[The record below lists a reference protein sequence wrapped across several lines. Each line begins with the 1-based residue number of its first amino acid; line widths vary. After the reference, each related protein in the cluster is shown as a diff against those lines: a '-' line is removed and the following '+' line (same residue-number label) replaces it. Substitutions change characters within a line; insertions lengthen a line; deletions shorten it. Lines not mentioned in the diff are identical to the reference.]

1 MKSLNMQCG
10 FAGTPALRNVLLSQA
25 RYDEF
30 AFFREGQ
37 FISDNLLSSKARM
50 DAFGVSVPMQ
60 WDTTYGNFADG
71 SARRTAWI
79 QMEHHFLPLNQ
90 KAVAEGVSWMNQ
102 TLNGGKTII
111 EPTKQVFMW
120 KELCGLVTLLT
131 ALLLL
136 LPLTNILLSTSY
148 FAPVAQKLPTR
159 YAASK
164 GKWWVFATVN
174 TLIAGITYP
183 ILTQFGALGDK
194 LQPILPWFKLQVG
207 NGVILWMVV
216 NSIIGAFSFFLWYR
230 GAHKKHNVT
239 MYDMGVSFD
248 TEKTVFD
255 WKILGKTVLLG
266 AILISALYL
275 LEGIF
280 QWALGQEFRFVWPYM
295 RQFPNLERFGLFIL
309 YMIPALIFFLI
320 NGGLFLFGQIRQKEL
335 SSPAKTQLVWW
346 LKTLFA
352 FLVGL
357 ALVWMVQY
365 IPWYLFNAGPGFEL
379 LGLPQFSAMWPL
391 MLQVYI
397 PEFAILL
404 FLHVW
409 FYRRTGRVYLGAI
422 MFSALMMW
430 FLAAGSVVGL

>member
-1 MKSLNMQCG
+1 
-10 FAGTPALRNVLLSQA
+10 
-25 RYDEF
+25 
-30 AFFREGQ
+30 
-37 FISDNLLSSKARM
+37 
-50 DAFGVSVPMQ
+50 
-60 WDTTYGNFADG
+60 
-71 SARRTAWI
+71 
-79 QMEHHFLPLNQ
+79 
-90 KAVAEGVSWMNQ
+90 
-102 TLNGGKTII
+102 
-111 EPTKQVFMW
+111 
-120 KELCGLVTLLT
+120 
-131 ALLLL
+131 
-136 LPLTNILLSTSY
+136 
-148 FAPVAQKLPTR
+148 
-159 YAASK
+159 
-164 GKWWVFATVN
+164 
-174 TLIAGITYP
+174 
-183 ILTQFGALGDK
+183 
-194 LQPILPWFKLQVG
+194 
-207 NGVILWMVV
+207 
-216 NSIIGAFSFFLWYR
+216 
-230 GAHKKHNVT
+230 

-255 WKILGKTVLLG
+255 WKIIGKTVLLG

-320 NGGLFLFGQIRQKEL
+320 NGGVFLFGQIRQKEL
-335 SSPAKTQLVWW
+335 ASPAKTQLVWW
-346 LKTLFA
+346 VKTLFA
-352 FLVGL
+352 FLAGL